1 MKRKPL
7 KRVSDKLRVLNALCK
22 PTRDQFRQEFPV
34 CMSCETHP
42 AADVH
47 EITSGAAREHVLG
60 EPRLLLSVC
69 RECHERLDNTAVWTV
84 AKQIA
89 IRIHAEIARTVWVAN
104 DVRGR
109 AQTGVT
115 AEEVLEVM
123 K

>member
-1 MKRKPL
+1 MKRTPL
-7 KRVSDKLRVLNALCK
+7 KKVSDKRRVLNALCK

-34 CMSCETHP
+34 CMICETQP
-42 AADVH
+42 AQDVH
-47 EITSGAAREHVLG
+47 EITRGAAREHVLG

-89 IRIHAEIARTVWVAN
+89 VRMRWEIVRTVWIAN
-104 DVRGR
+104 KVRGR

>member
-7 KRVSDKLRVLNALCK
+7 KRVSDKLRVLNALCS
-22 PTRDQFRQEFPV
+22 PTRQQFREEFPT
-34 CMSCETHP
+34 CMICETQP
-42 AADVH
+42 AQDVH
-47 EITSGAAREHVLG
+47 EITRGAAREHVLG

-109 AQTGVT
+109 AQTDVT
-115 AEEVLEVM
+115 VEDVWEEM
-123 K
+123 R